1 MKNVIIIAEAGVNHN
16 GDMNLARELIRAAAK
31 CGVDFVKFQTWV
43 TDELIDTNAPKASYQ
58 LTNDGSE
65 TNQYDMLKRLEL
77 SFEDFRNL
85 KKYADEI
92 GISFLSTPDDIL
104 SLNFLVDELKMDIIK
119 VGSAEISNI
128 PFLRRIGGK
137 QKDVILSTGMA
148 TMDEVVTAYDILHS
162 AGAKSIAVLHCTSK
176 YPADYESVNL
186 KAMLSLGEQLGCR
199 IGYSDHTVGNEVS
212 IAAVAMGAQI
222 IEKHFTIN
230 KLLPG
235 PDHRASI
242 DTQELTA
249 LVNQIRNI
257 EKAVSGDGKK
267 VPQLGEEE
275 IRKVVT
281 KGIYARYNLL
291 PGDKFAEE
299 NLMFKRPAGE
309 VAVDQFDL
317 VVGKSVKREIHRGE
331 QLRLT
336 DIT

>member
-1 MKNVIIIAEAGVNHN
+1 
-16 GDMNLARELIRAAAK
+16 
-31 CGVDFVKFQTWV
+31 
-43 TDELIDTNAPKASYQ
+43 
-58 LTNDGSE
+58 
-65 TNQYDMLKRLEL
+65 
-77 SFEDFRNL
+77 
-85 KKYADEI
+85 
-92 GISFLSTPDDIL
+92 
-104 SLNFLVDELKMDIIK
+104 
-119 VGSAEISNI
+119 
-128 PFLRRIGGK
+128 
-137 QKDVILSTGMA
+137 
-148 TMDEVVTAYDILHS
+148 MDEVVTAYDILHS